1 MAARYVGVAV
11 VVVAATVVF
20 AVERQYTVVMEL
32 FRAVAYIEAGRR
44 SPVVVMMREKKQ
56 PLRQKTQD
64 KDNFDKQTFP

>member
-20 AVERQYTVVMEL
+20 AVERQYNVVMEL

-44 SPVVVMMREKKQ
+44 VPVVVMMREMKQ

>member
-1 MAARYVGVAV
+1 MAARHVGVAV

-44 SPVVVMMREKKQ
+44 GPVVVMMREKKQ